1 MAEILSD
8 FAGRCLSKLL
18 SFVEGEAT
26 KILGVK
32 DDLKKL
38 QRRLLRVRGVLEDAE
53 KKRHGSAEINAWV
66 REMKDIMYDVED
78 LLDLCKTKAENL
90 WVNHSPLPS
99 ASDFSCL
106 PLSRQIANKVREVN
120 DRLDEI
126 SEDRHVMSRLHEIDP
141 SIHDSGI
148 NTRNTSPLLIQS
160 DIVGTQIKEV
170 SESLVKSLIT
180 ERDEGWKIF
189 GIVGMG
195 GIGKTTLARNVYN
208 DSRIPG
214 YFPRKTWL
222 CVSKEF
228 SGNELLKE
236 LIRSVGGDHGEARSK
251 SELELILSHLLPK
264 KFFIVLDDLWNANV
278 WEDLL
283 RAPFKCSSGGILIT
297 TRDERV
303 ARQIGASSIHCVEK
317 MDKLTSWMLLS
328 TMVSR
333 DGEDEDLCQLE
344 AIGGEI
350 VKKCDGL
357 PLAIKTVAGVL
368 RSKERCEKEW
378 NKVLESE
385 IWSMNQL
392 QEELPRALYL
402 SYEDL
407 PSHLKQCFLFCSLYP
422 ENISMHYKDLTRS
435 WVAEGFVKPQG
446 YRLLE
451 DLAEGYYEELLG
463 RNLLQLH
470 PLYLDNSVCTMH
482 GLLRSLA
489 VYLVEE
495 ESVSIS
501 NGERLESTNT
511 LTKIRHLSVSNMG
524 EEVAVPVELVSQ
536 NCLRTLLVWNSFKTK
551 RIGADL
557 FEKLGQLRVLCIAA
571 TEIERIPDSLGNLI
585 QLRYLDLDRTNVH
598 SLPESIGCLKNLEI
612 LNLQSCRSLHYL
624 PDDITKLQ
632 NLRCLRVRGTPLNH
646 LPKGIGNLTKIN
658 HLEGFLIG
666 HERDTQGEVEDCA
679 LDDLQS
685 LNDLRFLHVAA
696 LKRARRGSLVLAN
709 KTFLKHLDLRWLPP
723 CVKADLTRCGNQAA
737 EDIAK
742 SYSDLFPPSSLEC
755 LTEAESQ
762 RNVRLFSEL
771 SLPSSLEFLSIYHF
785 LGQELPKCMERCT
798 PMSFPN
804 LQFLDLNCFISCTHL
819 PVLGQ
824 LPQLKILSIARADA
838 IVTVGPELLYGQS
851 PLTTLVAF
859 PKLEYLEFM
868 IMPNW
873 EQWSFGEI
881 ETAKAQEL
889 KLLPSLK
896 RLCVVDCPKL
906 KALPDG
912 LHHATNLQELRIYGA
927 HELGEVKNLPSLT
940 NELFLRDNK
949 KLEKVSNLPMLKS
962 LIVGSCPLLKQVDSL
977 SALEMLELRHNS
989 SQRLPSDASLQ
1000 HLSLDTQEDPL
1011 PVWLPELLEQ
1021 NMKGYAGSG
1030 VLLVECSLSLL
1041 RRCCKDGPYWH
1052 TIQQFAGVLMQ
1063 SEEGSAYMTY
1073 TKNPFNLL
1081 STAARHWSL
1090 TFVADRCRLPPAPPP
1105 PVARRRRPSP
1115 PVAGHRPPPS
1125 PLPAGRRPPAVAHRR
1140 RLAMT
1145 VACCGD
1151 RRWRRQLVADGCRK
1165 LRQRCGDHR

>member
-1 MAEILSD
+1 MFFHFQQIAIRPYSPKGLSFAIPIMAEILSD

-78 LLDLCKTKAENL
+78 LLDLFKTKAENL
-90 WVNHSPLPS
+90 WVSHYSPLPS

-106 PLSRQIANKVREVN
+106 PLARQIANKVREVN
-120 DRLDEI
+120 DRLDDI

-141 SIHDSGI
+141 SIQESGI
-148 NTRNTSPLLIQS
+148 NTRDTSPLLIQS

-208 DSRIPG
+208 DSRIHDF
-214 YFPRKTWL
+214 FPMKTWL
-222 CVSKEF
+222 CVSKRF

-236 LIRSVGGDHGEARSK
+236 LIRSFGGDHGEARSK
-251 SELELILSHLLPK
+251 AELELKLSHLLPK

-422 ENISMHYKDLTRS
+422 ENHIMHYQDLTRF
-435 WVAEGFVKPQG
+435 WIAEGFVKPQG
-446 YRLLE
+446 DRLLE

-463 RNLLQLH
+463 RNLLQMYAM
-470 PLYLDNSVCTMH
+470 YLGNSGCTMH

-501 NGERLESTNT
+501 NGERLERQNS

-524 EEVAVPVELVSQ
+524 EEVAVPEEVASQ
-536 NCLRTLLVWNSFKTK
+536 NCLRTLLVSNSFKTK

-557 FEKLGQLRVLCIAA
+557 FEKLGQLRVLCIDD
-571 TEIERIPDSLGNLI
+571 TEIDRIPDSLGNLI
-585 QLRYLDLDRTNVH
+585 QLRYLDLDRTNVQ
-598 SLPESIGCLKNLEI
+598 SLPESIGCLRNLET
-612 LNLQSCRSLHYL
+612 LNLQSCRFLHYL
-624 PDDITKLQ
+624 PDAITKLQ
-632 NLRCLRVRGTPLNH
+632 NLRCLRVAETPLNH

-658 HLEGFLIG
+658 HLDGFLIG
-666 HERDTQGEVEDCA
+666 HERDTQSQVEDCA

-685 LNDLRFLHVAA
+685 LNDLRFLHLAA
-696 LKRARRGSLVLAN
+696 LKRACRGSLALAN
-709 KTFLKHLDLRWLPP
+709 KTLLKHLFLNWLPP
-723 CVKADLTRCGNQAA
+723 CVEADLTWCGNQVA
-737 EDIAK
+737 EALAK
-742 SYSDLFPPSSLEC
+742 GFSGLFPPSSLEC
-755 LTEAESQ
+755 FPEEECH
-762 RNVRLFSEL
+762 RNVRLFNEL
-771 SLPSSLEFLSIYHF
+771 SLPSSLELLSIYHF
-785 LGQELPKCMERCT
+785 LGQELPKCMDRCM
-798 PMSFPN
+798 PMAFPN
-804 LQFLDLNCFISCTHL
+804 LQFLFLHCFISCTQL

-824 LPQLKILSIARADA
+824 LPQLKFLSIARAEA
-838 IVTVGPELLYGQS
+838 IVTIGPELLCGQS
-851 PLTTLVAF
+851 PSTTLAAF
-859 PKLEYLEFM
+859 PKLEYLVFS

-873 EQWSFGEI
+873 EQWSFGETK
-881 ETAKAQEL
+881 TAITHEL

-896 RLCVVDCPKL
+896 RLLLIDCPKL

-912 LHHATNLQELRIYGA
+912 LHHATNLQELWINGA
-927 HELGEVKNLPSLT
+927 HELGAVKNLPSLT
-940 NELFLRDNK
+940 TELFLEDNK

-962 LIVGSCPLLKQVDSL
+962 LIVGSCPLLKRVDSL

-989 SQRLPSDASLQ
+989 SWRLPESWWNPSLR
-1000 HLSLDTQEDPL
+1000 HLSLDSQEGPL
-1011 PVWLPELLEQ
+1011 PVWLPE
-1021 NMKGYAGSG
+1021 
-1030 VLLVECSLSLL
+1030 
-1041 RRCCKDGPYWH
+1041 
-1052 TIQQFAGVLMQ
+1052 
-1063 SEEGSAYMTY
+1063 
-1073 TKNPFNLL
+1073 
-1081 STAARHWSL
+1081 TA
-1090 TFVADRCRLPPAPPP
+1090 
-1105 PVARRRRPSP
+1105 
-1115 PVAGHRPPPS
+1115 
-1125 PLPAGRRPPAVAHRR
+1125 
-1140 RLAMT
+1140 
-1145 VACCGD
+1145 
-1151 RRWRRQLVADGCRK
+1151 
-1165 LRQRCGDHR
+1165 

>member
-32 DDLKKL
+32 HDLKKL
-38 QRRLLRVRGVLEDAE
+38 QWRLLRVRGVLEDAE

-90 WVNHSPLPS
+90 WVSHYSPLPS

-106 PLSRQIANKVREVN
+106 PLARQIANKVREVN
-120 DRLDEI
+120 DRLDDI
-126 SEDRHVMSRLHEIDP
+126 SEDRHVMSRLHEIEP
-141 SIHDSGI
+141 SIQESGI
-148 NTRNTSPLLIQS
+148 NTRDTSPLLIQS

-208 DSRIPG
+208 DSRIHDF
-214 YFPRKTWL
+214 FPMKTWL
-222 CVSKEF
+222 CVSKRF

-236 LIRSVGGDHGEARSK
+236 LIRSFGGDHGEARSK
-251 SELELILSHLLPK
+251 AELELKLSHLLPK
-264 KFFIVLDDLWNANV
+264 KFLIVLDDLWNANV

-283 RAPFKCSSGGILIT
+283 RAPFKCSSGGILMT

-303 ARQIGASSIHCVEK
+303 ARQMGASIHCVEK
-317 MDKLTSWMLLS
+317 MDKVTSWMLLS
-328 TMVSR
+328 TLVSR
-333 DGEDEDLCQLE
+333 DGEDEEVCKLK

-378 NKVLESE
+378 NKVVESE

-422 ENISMHYKDLTRS
+422 ENHIMHYQDLTRF
-435 WVAEGFVKPQG
+435 WIAEGFVKPQG
-446 YRLLE
+446 DRLLE

-463 RNLLQLH
+463 
-470 PLYLDNSVCTMH
+470 T
-482 GLLRSLA
+482 
-489 VYLVEE
+489 
-495 ESVSIS
+495 
-501 NGERLESTNT
+501 T
-511 LTKIRHLSVSNMG
+511 L
-524 EEVAVPVELVSQ
+524 
-536 NCLRTLLVWNSFKTK
+536 
-551 RIGADL
+551 
-557 FEKLGQLRVLCIAA
+557 
-571 TEIERIPDSLGNLI
+571 
-585 QLRYLDLDRTNVH
+585 
-598 SLPESIGCLKNLEI
+598 
-612 LNLQSCRSLHYL
+612 
-624 PDDITKLQ
+624 
-632 NLRCLRVRGTPLNH
+632 
-646 LPKGIGNLTKIN
+646 
-658 HLEGFLIG
+658 
-666 HERDTQGEVEDCA
+666 
-679 LDDLQS
+679 
-685 LNDLRFLHVAA
+685 
-696 LKRARRGSLVLAN
+696 
-709 KTFLKHLDLRWLPP
+709 LKHLFLNWLPP
-723 CVKADLTRCGNQAA
+723 CVEADLTRCGNQVA
-737 EDIAK
+737 EALAK
-742 SYSDLFPPSSLEC
+742 GFSGLFPPSSLEC
-755 LTEAESQ
+755 FPEEEYH
-762 RNVRLFSEL
+762 RNVRLFNEL
-771 SLPSSLEFLSIYHF
+771 SLPSSLELLSIYHF
-785 LGQELPKCMERCT
+785 LGQELPKCMDRCM

-804 LQFLDLNCFISCTHL
+804 LQFLFLHCFISCTQL

-824 LPQLKILSIARADA
+824 LPQLKFLSIARAEA
-838 IVTVGPELLYGQS
+838 IVAIGPELLCGQS
-851 PLTTLVAF
+851 PSTTLAAF
-859 PKLEYLEFM
+859 PKLEYLVFS

-873 EQWSFGEI
+873 EQWSFGETK
-881 ETAKAQEL
+881 TAIAHEL

-896 RLCVVDCPKL
+896 RLLLIDCPKL

-912 LHHATNLQELRIYGA
+912 LHHATNLQELWINGA
-927 HELGEVKNLPSLT
+927 HELGAVKNLPSLT
-940 NELFLRDNK
+940 TELFLEDNK

-989 SQRLPSDASLQ
+989 SWRLPESWWNPSLR
-1000 HLSLDTQEDPL
+1000 HLSLDSQEGPL

-1021 NMKGYAGSG
+1021 RMKGYAASG
-1030 VLLVECSLSLL
+1030 VLLVKCSLSLL

-1052 TIQQFAGVLMQ
+1052 TIQQLPGVMMK
-1063 SEEGSAYMTY
+1063 SKESSAYMTY
-1073 TKNPFNLL
+1073 TKNPFKYESNA
-1081 STAARHWSL
+1081 S
-1090 TFVADRCRLPPAPPP
+1090 FRC
-1105 PVARRRRPSP
+1105 
-1115 PVAGHRPPPS
+1115 
-1125 PLPAGRRPPAVAHRR
+1125 
-1140 RLAMT
+1140 
-1145 VACCGD
+1145 
-1151 RRWRRQLVADGCRK
+1151 
-1165 LRQRCGDHR
+1165 